1 MTTIQA
7 NVGTVSIHNDP
18 NPGLAT
24 LEGIFHHIW
33 RSEMMAYIFL
43 GIIVALALYW
53 LFKYGDPSKM
63 DGGK

>member
-24 LEGIFHHIW
+24 LAGSFHHIW
-33 RSEMMAYIFL
+33 RSEMAAWVFL
-43 GIIVALALYW
+43 TVMTALAIYLICRENPA
-53 LFKYGDPSKM
+53 KEE
-63 DGGK
+63 

>member
-24 LEGIFHHIW
+24 LEGC
-33 RSEMMAYIFL
+33 FL
-43 GIIVALALYW
+43 
-53 LFKYGDPSKM
+53 SM
-63 DGGK
+63 EE

>member
-24 LEGIFHHIW
+24 LAGSFHLM
-33 RSEMMAYIFL
+33 E
-43 GIIVALALYW
+43 V
-53 LFKYGDPSKM
+53 K
-63 DGGK
+63 

>member
-24 LEGIFHHIW
+24 LAGSFHHIW

-53 LFKYGDPSKM
+53 LFAHENPAKEE
-63 DGGK
+63 